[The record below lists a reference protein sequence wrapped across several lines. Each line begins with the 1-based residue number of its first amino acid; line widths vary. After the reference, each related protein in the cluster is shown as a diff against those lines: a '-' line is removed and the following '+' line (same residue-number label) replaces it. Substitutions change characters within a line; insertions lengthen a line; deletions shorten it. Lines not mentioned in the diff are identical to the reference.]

1 MRKKVSKDYISDVEN
16 FDKLPIYSKRIR
28 NYLNENWITAKELNQ
43 KAGFASPSAVPE
55 LIKGTRDLSLDAAKK
70 LCSVMNVSLDYLTGL
85 TDVRTIDV
93 KIRDIC
99 KYTGLSEKAIRIIT
113 GSEPVD
119 VVNEYSKE
127 DLKLLSDF
135 LSDGALLLFLRDVD
149 ASRKSIEKAIRT
161 SEKML
166 SNPDCYLSDGDG
178 GYDYAYWHEKTCDDY
193 KDFRLWR
200 YEAIEAITDYVKSKL
215 AHSEE
220 KYQDLMAKIV
230 ALC

>member
-1 MRKKVSKDYISDVEN
+1 MRKKVSKDYVSDVEN

-28 NYLNENWITAKELNQ
+28 NYLNENGITAKELNQ
-43 KAGFASPSAVPE
+43 KAGFASPSVVPE

-113 GSEPVD
+113 GGETVD

-149 ASRKSIEKAIRT
+149 ASRKIIEKAIHT

-193 KDFRLWR
+193 KEFRLWR

-215 AHSEE
+215 EHSEE
-220 KYQDLMAKIV
+220 KYQDLMAKII

>member
-1 MRKKVSKDYISDVEN
+1 MRKKVSKDYVSDVEN

-28 NYLNENWITAKELNQ
+28 NYLNENGITAKELNQ
-43 KAGFASPSAVPE
+43 KAGFASPSVVPE

-113 GSEPVD
+113 GGETVD

-149 ASRKSIEKAIRT
+149 ASRKSIEKAIHT

-193 KDFRLWR
+193 KEFRLWR

-215 AHSEE
+215 EHSEE
-220 KYQDLMAKIV
+220 KYQDLMAKII

>member
-28 NYLNENWITAKELNQ
+28 NYLNENGITAKELNQ

-55 LIKGTRDLSLDAAKK
+55 LIKGTRDLSPAAAPPPRPVMFVLFDAAKK

-200 YEAIEAITDYVKSKL
+200 Y
-215 AHSEE
+215 
-220 KYQDLMAKIV
+220 
-230 ALC
+230 

>member
-28 NYLNENWITAKELNQ
+28 NYLNENGITAKELNQ

-166 SNPDCYLSDGDG
+166 SNPDCHLSDGDG

>member
-28 NYLNENWITAKELNQ
+28 NYLNENGITAKELNQ

-149 ASRKSIEKAIRT
+149 ASRKSIEK
-161 SEKML
+161 
-166 SNPDCYLSDGDG
+166 
-178 GYDYAYWHEKTCDDY
+178 TCDDY

>member
-1 MRKKVSKDYISDVEN
+1 M
-16 FDKLPIYSKRIR
+16 
-28 NYLNENWITAKELNQ
+28 
-43 KAGFASPSAVPE
+43 
-55 LIKGTRDLSLDAAKK
+55 
-70 LCSVMNVSLDYLTGL
+70 
-85 TDVRTIDV
+85 
-93 KIRDIC
+93 
-99 KYTGLSEKAIRIIT
+99 
-113 GSEPVD
+113 
-119 VVNEYSKE
+119 
-127 DLKLLSDF
+127 
-135 LSDGALLLFLRDVD
+135 LFLRDVD

>member
-28 NYLNENWITAKELNQ
+28 NYLNENGITAKELNQ

-99 KYTGLSEKAIRIIT
+99 KYTGLSENAIRIIT

>member
-16 FDKLPIYSKRIR
+16 FDKLPIYSKRIG
-28 NYLNENWITAKELNQ
+28 NYLNENGITAKELNQ

-149 ASRKSIEKAIRT
+149 ASRKSIEKSYT
-161 SEKML
+161 HK
-166 SNPDCYLSDGDG
+166 
-178 GYDYAYWHEKTCDDY
+178 
-193 KDFRLWR
+193 
-200 YEAIEAITDYVKSKL
+200 
-215 AHSEE
+215 
-220 KYQDLMAKIV
+220 
-230 ALC
+230 